1 MNNSSFRKC
10 QTITYMQNYLQEE
23 VEPELVLQETPY
35 VPTFQ
40 NLNVSCPNGLLLTFI
55 GQDYTGEC

>member
-1 MNNSSFRKC
+1 
-10 QTITYMQNYLQEE
+10 MQHYLQEE
-23 VEPELVLQETPY
+23 VEPEPLLQETPY

-55 GQDYTGEC
+55 GQESTGECELVRERSSGQKAA